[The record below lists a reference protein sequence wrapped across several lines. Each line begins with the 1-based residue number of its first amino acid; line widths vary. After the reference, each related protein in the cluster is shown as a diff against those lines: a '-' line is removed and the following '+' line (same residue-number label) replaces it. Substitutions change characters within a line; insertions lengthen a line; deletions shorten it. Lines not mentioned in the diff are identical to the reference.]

1 MSTKPNKKL
10 VTLSTLKKFK
20 KNFEKFT
27 CLTAYEST
35 MASVISS
42 AGVDVILVGDSLG
55 MVIQGH
61 DSTLPVTMDQ
71 LIYHRQRPS

>member
-1 MSTKPNKKL
+1 
-10 VTLSTLKKFK
+10 
-20 KNFEKFT
+20 
-27 CLTAYEST
+27 

-71 LIYHRQRPS
+71 LIYHLECVVKGNKGSHIMACLLYTSDAADE

>member
-1 MSTKPNKKL
+1 
-10 VTLSTLKKFK
+10 
-20 KNFEKFT
+20 
-27 CLTAYEST
+27 

-61 DSTLPVTMDQ
+61 EVLFRNNGPINLSLRMCG
-71 LIYHRQRPS
+71 